1 MSWYGEQAYSARL
14 SSEEAAALVIVGEAY
29 WLEQDS
35 GGSESDA
42 PPSAVEFNGTYKTIL
57 ESDAAQGADTPID
70 EADLRG
76 IIFPWEY
83 GSEFGLCPVS
93 FVFKRSDVATAAG
106 ETQWDL
112 VTPRP
117 LSKEFTFPR
126 AHPDDNYFYWE
137 SRRPEL
143 FGDWPWREHWPDERQ
158 LSTHFPVVFRFD
170 AKVVLRKQ
178 SPAFLTLFLA
188 AAISLLKIKLLAS
201 PDPFREIESYSEGNR
216 HFEEA
221 LARAKRVR
229 PERVAHWGQVFGL
242 GLTG

>member
-1 MSWYGEQAYSARL
+1 MSWYGEQTYSARL
-14 SSEEAAALVIVGEAY
+14 SSEEAAALVTVGEAY

-35 GGSESDA
+35 SVSGGDA
-42 PPSAVEFNGTYKTIL
+42 LPSAVEFYGTYKTIL
-57 ESDAAQGADTPID
+57 ESDAAGGADTPVD
-70 EADLRG
+70 EAELRG
-76 IIFPWEY
+76 IIFPWKY
-83 GSEFGLCPVS
+83 VSEFGFCPVS
-93 FVFKRSDVATAAG
+93 FVFKRSDVATATG

-117 LSKEFTFPR
+117 LSKEFTAPR
-126 AHPDDNYFYWE
+126 AGQDKHDFYWE
-137 SRRPEL
+137 SRQPDS

-201 PDPFREIESYSEGNR
+201 PDPFREIEGYSEGNL

-221 LARAKRVR
+221 LTRAQRVR
-229 PERVAHWGQVFGL
+229 PERVAHWQQVFGL
-242 GLTG
+242 GVNS